1 MRQLKPEEL
10 NRLSAE
16 EARKA
21 PKLPLIVVLDCLR
34 SAFNVGSF
42 FRTADAFG
50 IEKILLCGFTPQPPH
65 HEIRK
70 AALGAEE
77 VVAWEHFDSVREA
90 AESLPSHYLRIALE
104 QTDRSTPLDQFRL
117 PSGYG
122 VALFL
127 GNEVHGLSPEALAC
141 CQAALEI
148 PQRGFKHSLN
158 VAVAG
163 GIALWHLKEILK

>member
-10 NRLSAE
+10 NRLPAE

-21 PKLPLIVVLDCLR
+21 PKLPVIVILDNLR

-50 IEKILLCGFTPQPPH
+50 VEKILLCGFTPQPPH

-70 AALGAEE
+70 AALGAED
-77 VVAWEHFDSVREA
+77 VVAWQHFNTVRQA
-90 AESLPSHYLRIALE
+90 AESLPAHYLRIALE
-104 QTDRSTPLDQFRL
+104 QTDQSVPLERFRL
-117 PSGYG
+117 NPGQG
-122 VALFL
+122 AALFV

-141 CQAALEI
+141 CEVAVEI

-158 VAVAG
+158 VAVAS
-163 GIALWHLKEILK
+163 GIALWHLYGILK